1 MSVSY
6 AGKLA
11 VLCLNPEA
19 LSAHQD
25 LAGRLN
31 LPLRISGSAS
41 EPYFLTWRDG
51 CLKLID
57 HELVKQGGL
66 YVDVMPRPGEQRSWP
81 APKDGLFA
89 QALGRKTQTVVDA
102 TTGWGQDSL
111 HMFRMGL
118 DVWCFERS
126 PLMAELLSDGWRR
139 LAELDWFIRLG
150 LTAPMLMAKSAILG
164 LTELN
169 FTPECVYLDPMF
181 PAKRK
186 KSALARKNMRVL
198 HELLGS
204 DDDKHELFEVA
215 WQTAGKR
222 VVVKLPDYA
231 EPISGTPSQRLQ
243 GKLLRYDVYLKNG

>member
-1 MSVSY
+1 MSLPYS
-6 AGKLA
+6 GKLA

-19 LSAHQD
+19 LTVHND
-25 LAGRLN
+25 LARRLN
-31 LPLRISGSAS
+31 LPLRTSVSAL

-57 HELVKQGGL
+57 HELIKQGGL

-126 PLMAELLSDGWRR
+126 PLMAELLADGWRR
-139 LAELDWFIRLG
+139 LAELDWFIRLK
-150 LTAPMLMAKSAILG
+150 LSAPKLIAKTALLG
-164 LTELN
+164 LTELD
-169 FTPECVYLDPMF
+169 FTPDCIYLDPMF
-181 PAKRK
+181 PEKRK
-186 KSALARKNMRVL
+186 KSALSRKNMRVL
-198 HELLGS
+198 QELLGL
-204 DDDKHELFEVA
+204 DEDKNELFEVA
-215 WQTAGKR
+215 WQIAGKR
-222 VVVKLPDYA
+222 VVVKSPDYA
-231 EPISGTPSQRLQ
+231 EPIAGTPSQRLQ
-243 GKLLRYDVYLKNG
+243 GKLLRYDIYLKTG